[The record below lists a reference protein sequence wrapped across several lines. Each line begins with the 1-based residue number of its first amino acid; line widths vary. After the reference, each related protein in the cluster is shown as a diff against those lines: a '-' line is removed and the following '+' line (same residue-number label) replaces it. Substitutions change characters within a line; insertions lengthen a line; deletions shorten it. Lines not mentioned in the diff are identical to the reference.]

1 MSASNPISVTTPAEV
16 ASGLPVRVLG
26 EEPGL
31 GLPNQHAKACPR
43 FQTMHCWCPP
53 ATGPGQPHLFGF
65 TFYRRAKPAAVPCT
79 CKNWPGNSGW
89 THEAACPVAGAVMT
103 ADEPYNLSEAEKHL
117 VSAAVK
123 SYVEADAALDVLVG
137 EVAAKL
143 QSPRNTWLSTHGDG
157 GPTAETGTGSYVDL
171 EGYIDLKTAKFL

>member
-1 MSASNPISVTTPAEV
+1 MNVDTDELLKSLKSLKSLQVSPCECSAKNPDPDH
-16 ASGLPVRVLG
+16 
-26 EEPGL
+26 
-31 GLPNQHAKACPR
+31 PNQHAKACPR

-53 ATGPGQPHLFGF
+53 ATGPGQSHLFG

-79 CKNWPGNSGW
+79 CKNWPGNNGW

-103 ADEPYNLSEAEKHL
+103 GDEPYNLSEAEKHL
-117 VSAAVK
+117 LSAAVK

-143 QSPRNTWLSTHGDG
+143 QRRIGKGIGNLR
-157 GPTAETGTGSYVDL
+157 
-171 EGYIDLKTAKFL
+171 